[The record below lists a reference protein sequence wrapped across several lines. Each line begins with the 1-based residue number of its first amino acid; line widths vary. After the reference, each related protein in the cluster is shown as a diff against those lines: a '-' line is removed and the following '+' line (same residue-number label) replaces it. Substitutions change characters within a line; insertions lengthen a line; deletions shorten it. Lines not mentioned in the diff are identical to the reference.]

1 MLFDSGKSSRCVRSA
16 AAVPPLLAL
25 GIILTTYKAFM
36 WDTVL
41 APLLF
46 RDDTNAAA
54 VVVALVKA
62 TALHVVLVPFL
73 ACFRLC
79 VVTHGGRVP
88 DAYVRI
94 MPGPHGDLWNAVMTR
109 VRGGATEASVGKPR
123 RSGRRGKA
131 EGGTT
136 SSRSGK
142 GRASTSASEAA
153 HGGGAEAQS
162 VSASAS
168 ASLRAGARGGSPSST
183 VVVAPTAAASAENA
197 SGKDGAP
204 PPQPPLELRTVR
216 FCQKCQVWMAHEHFM
231 QAYLHANIFQRARVC
246 SGEREPLPP
255 TPHPH
260 PSLPLSVS
268 LSFSTAP
275 HSKASLRKSTGCP

>member
-109 VRGGATEASVGKPR
+109 VRGGAVEGSE

-131 EGGTT
+131 GGGTT

-142 GRASTSASEAA
+142 GRVSASASEAA
-153 HGGGAEAQS
+153 HGGDAEAHPT
-162 VSASAS
+162 SASAS

-197 SGKDGAP
+197 GGENGAP

-216 FCQKCQVWMAHEHFM
+216 FCQKCQVWMAHRHFM
-231 QAYLHANIFQRARVC
+231 QAYLHAYIFQRARVC
-246 SGEREPLPP
+246 RGM
-255 TPHPH
+255 
-260 PSLPLSVS
+260 
-268 LSFSTAP
+268 
-275 HSKASLRKSTGCP
+275 